1 MDPAEPL
8 DPAARR
14 KVLGAAL
21 ATEEQS
27 NEVFLQ
33 KYSERLDRVGLRQ
46 PAIPVL
52 FRDISV
58 RATVNVGSRALPT
71 LPNSV
76 LNAAE
81 DVLSMLRLSRG
92 SKRSINILKGLSG
105 ILRPG
110 RLTLLMGPPGGGKST
125 LLKLLSG
132 LLQKDSSLKVEGHVS
147 YNGEPLHKF
156 YPERTAAYVPQTD
169 IHIAKLTVQET
180 LDFSA
185 RCLGTGSL
193 AALLKELESREREAG
208 IKPDAGVDAFL
219 RARLR
224 EGITGSMST
233 EMVLSL
239 LGLTECRET
248 LVGDDVIRGV
258 SGGQK
263 KRVSTGDLMVGPF
276 QVLLMDEI
284 STGLDSSTTFT
295 IVRCLKHMAHLGEAT
310 LLVALLQP
318 APEVWDEFDDIM
330 LLADGRM
337 VFHGPR
343 QEILPYFSTVGFQPP
358 ERKNPADFVQEVC
371 SPKDQK
377 QYWIR
382 QEAWSFF
389 PVKQLAE
396 QFMQSDI
403 YQESMQ
409 ALEDAEQKP
418 PADLQKSGLDPLV
431 RRKYALGPWAVF
443 KVCLWR
449 EIIIMKRNSLV
460 YISRLVQ
467 TAGIALIVATLLI
480 RPTMS
485 QNSVTDGQLYVTVP
499 FGLLVMIMMD
509 NFAEMAILV
518 EGLDTFYLQHARHYY
533 PSWAYCLPTTL
544 MRIPVSF
551 ALATVLVGI
560 FYYVIGFDANPGRFF
575 TLLLLYA
582 LTHQFALS
590 MFRVIAGLTRSLVAA
605 YPAAWLMF
613 LILLLQGGFILPL
626 DLIHPW
632 TVGAYWA
639 LPISYVQNA
648 MAINEFT
655 GERWQK
661 PDPAMPFQTLSSAIL
676 TDYSFRHERFWV
688 WVSIPIIMAW
698 SAICVVLLI
707 FALQFLPAPGQTF
720 SLPEEQLKA
729 EEEGDVGSAGS
740 SVPAKDGASQVK
752 RDRQSTDGAASEA
765 GSATKE
771 SPSHRQSHGAPHS
784 FRQSDEASGSPT
796 AQQVSSSDG
805 PQQSPSWLPSR
816 QSLDNAASQANGP
829 QRSAS
834 LQPHRV
840 SFDQGGA
847 SWPGS
852 AQWPQ
857 TSQHRMQRQGLRT
870 SSSHYPTDKEI
881 ASFKSRRGDMGDQ
894 PGLTLPFEPLSFIF
908 QHVYY
913 SVAASSDADDPR
925 NEKDESGKMQ
935 LMLLKDVSGAFRPGV
950 LTCLMGA
957 SGAGK
962 TTLMDCLSGRKTAGH
977 VQGEIRVNGHPKDQA
992 TFARISGY
1000 VEQNDIHAPGTTVYE
1015 ALEFSAQMRLID
1027 VSQSDLKQF
1036 VGQVLEL
1043 MELHPLRNSLVG
1055 LPGVSGLSV
1064 EQRKRLTIAVEL
1076 CANPSIIF
1084 MDEPTSGLD
1093 ARAAAIVMRTVR
1105 NTVNTGR
1112 TVVCTIHQPSIDI
1125 FESFDELVLLKRGGR
1140 LIYAGPT
1147 GHNSEDLVKYFESI
1161 QGVSRI
1167 QECINPATWML
1178 EVTKGSEETRL
1189 GVDFAD
1195 KFTESSLYKQ
1205 TQSLIEELKT
1215 PPEGSEPLSFPSK
1228 YSRGYMT
1235 QLRLLMQRTFTEYW
1249 RMPAHNNVR
1258 LLFTVIFGLVLG
1270 AIYWRVGTYRQSP
1283 AGINALAGALLLAS
1297 IFLGTSN
1304 ASTIQPVAGAQRTVF
1319 YRERAA
1325 GMYASYPFSAAQAI
1339 VELPYVGVQAV
1350 LYCCITYWMV
1360 YFYVDAGKFFWY
1372 LLITL
1377 LTLIFF
1383 SFWGIL
1389 AVALTP
1395 NIQVSAVLASGF
1407 YALWLLFGGF
1417 LIPWPSVPGWWI
1429 WYMYLDPLYYTVYG
1443 LVASQLA
1450 DVTDIVITTPNG
1462 YGATVQQYMHSYYS
1476 FHTYFVGVCVA
1487 VLILMIAGF
1496 HGVTAL
1502 AHAKL
1507 NFLKR

>member
-58 RATVNVGSRALPT
+58 QATVNVGSRALPT

-156 YPERTAAYVPQTD
+156 YPERTAAYVPQVGLFLSPLVLAD
-169 IHIAKLTVQET
+169 AAQLTGMHQHMLPKCSSVST
-180 LDFSA
+180 
-185 RCLGTGSL
+185 
-193 AALLKELESREREAG
+193 LLKELESREREAG

-358 ERKNPADFVQEVC
+358 ERKNPADFVQE
-371 SPKDQK
+371 
-377 QYWIR
+377 
-382 QEAWSFF
+382 
-389 PVKQLAE
+389 
-396 QFMQSDI
+396 
-403 YQESMQ
+403 

-707 FALQFLPAPGQTF
+707 FALQFLPAR
-720 SLPEEQLKA
+720 L
-729 EEEGDVGSAGS
+729 SAG
-740 SVPAKDGASQVK
+740 
-752 RDRQSTDGAASEA
+752 
-765 GSATKE
+765 
-771 SPSHRQSHGAPHS
+771 
-784 FRQSDEASGSPT
+784 
-796 AQQVSSSDG
+796 
-805 PQQSPSWLPSR
+805 
-816 QSLDNAASQANGP
+816 
-829 QRSAS
+829 
-834 LQPHRV
+834 
-840 SFDQGGA
+840 
-847 SWPGS
+847 
-852 AQWPQ
+852 
-857 TSQHRMQRQGLRT
+857 
-870 SSSHYPTDKEI
+870 
-881 ASFKSRRGDMGDQ
+881 GDMGDQ

-913 SVAASSDADDPR
+913 SVAASSVSQGSCCREQGACF
-925 NEKDESGKMQ
+925 GKMQ

-950 LTCLMGA
+950 RSSRHICC
-957 SGAGK
+957 GK

-1235 QLRLLMQRTFTEYW
+1235 QLRLLMQRTLTEYW

-1270 AIYWRVGTYRQSP
+1270 AIYWRSP